1 MNNYF
6 HKFHLEI
13 YPFDYES
20 LKGDLFTEFVSKEN
34 GTGIHYYM
42 PTNLEKFISLHPK
55 PFCKIRPEG
64 AFITEVT
71 GQGLLDPHVDHT
83 IKCCINYYF
92 EPNGSTTSFHIPKES
107 AAAKLY
113 PGQENANLYR
123 IDDVEEVAQVT
134 AEKNDAY
141 VLNVSKIHSVYSPN
155 PGTRKFISYN
165 WVNYSFEEIVANLC

>member
-1 MNNYF
+1 MNNYY
-6 HKFHLEI
+6 HKFNLEI

-20 LKGDLFTEFVSKEN
+20 LKGQLFTEFISKDN

-64 AFITEVT
+64 AFIVEVT
-71 GQGLLDPHVDHT
+71 GQGLLDPHIDHT

-92 EPNGSTTSFHIPKES
+92 EPNESVTSFHVPKENTS
-107 AAAKLY
+107 PSLY
-113 PGQENANLYR
+113 PGQAEANLFK
-123 IDDVEEVAQVT
+123 IDDVDEVASFK
-134 AEKNDAY
+134 AERNEAY

-155 PGTRKFISYN
+155 QGTRKFISYN
-165 WVNYSFEEIVANLC
+165 WVNHSFEEIVSNLC